1 MRSIPSRSLAAAASL
16 LALASCTVGPDY
28 QRPEAASPPAFK
40 ELAGWKPAEPR
51 VAASGGAW
59 WAIYDD
65 TVLDGLER
73 QIEISNQTLKANE
86 AAFRQASAIVAEG
99 RAGFFPV
106 IGVTGSG
113 ARSSQPI
120 GTSGASGG
128 STRGGSGH
136 IIENAFGAGGTVSW
150 VPDIWGRIR
159 RTVES
164 DVANAQASAADLAAA
179 RLSAQ
184 ATLAIDYFQL
194 RVDDALKHVLDQT
207 VAAYQQSLEI
217 ARNQFNAGVAAQSD
231 VITAETQLE
240 NARAQSISFGVQR
253 ATLEHAIAVL
263 MGKAPAEFSLAP
275 ADLATAVPVM
285 PPGVPSVL
293 LERRPDIAASERAVA
308 SANAQ
313 IGVAVSAYF
322 PDVTLTGSLSFASAE
337 LGNLFAASNSAWSIG
352 TQLAETV
359 FEGGLR
365 HAQVTAAHAAYDES
379 VANYRQTVLAA
390 LQQVEDQLS
399 SLRILEQQA
408 AVQGRALALAREA
421 VQLTLNQYQAGTVAY
436 TNVVVAQTTALG
448 DEQSALT
455 ILGGRLAASVT
466 LVEALGGGWTE
477 AQLPSLAAATP

>member
-1 MRSIPSRSLAAAASL
+1 MRAAPDRTVLAAAL
-16 LALASCTVGPDY
+16 LALAACTVGPDY
-28 QRPEAASPPAFK
+28 QRPEAMAPPAFK
-40 ELAGWKPAEPR
+40 ELAGWKPAQPR
-51 VAASGGAW
+51 EAASGSPW
-59 WAIYDD
+59 WSVYDD
-65 TVLDGLER
+65 PVLDQLER
-73 QIEISNQTLKANE
+73 QIDVSNQTLKANE

-99 RAGFFPV
+99 RSGFFPV
-106 IGVTGSG
+106 AGVTASG
-113 ARSSQPI
+113 TRSSTPT
-120 GTSGASGG
+120 GTSGSSRS
-128 STRGGSGH
+128 STRSSSGH
-136 IIENAFGAGGTVSW
+136 VIQNSFDAGGNVSW

-194 RVDDALKHVLDQT
+194 RVDDALVHVLDQT
-207 VAAYQQSLEI
+207 IAAYQQSLEI
-217 ARNQFNAGVAAQSD
+217 ARNQYSAGVAAQSD

-263 MGKAPAEFSLAP
+263 MGKPPAEFALAP
-275 ADLATAVPVM
+275 AALATAIPVM
-285 PPGVPSVL
+285 PAGLPSTL

-313 IGVAVSAYF
+313 IGVAESAYF
-322 PDVTLTGSLSFASAE
+322 PDLTLTGSLSFASAE
-337 LGNLFAASNSAWSIG
+337 LGNLFSVSNSAWSLG
-352 TQLAETV
+352 AQVAETV

-365 HAQVTAAHAAYDES
+365 HAQVAAARAAYDES
-379 VANYRQTVLAA
+379 VANYRQTVLSA
-390 LQQVEDQLS
+390 LQQVEDQLA

-408 AVQGRALALAREA
+408 AVQARALALAREA

-436 TNVVVAQTTALG
+436 TTVVVAQTTALG

-455 ILGGRLAASVT
+455 ILGSRLAASVT
-466 LVEALGGGWTE
+466 LVEALGGGWNE
-477 AQLPSLAAATP
+477 AQLPSLAEAAP